1 MARRRLYLDGATKQR
16 AYRERLKARR
26 REVQGP
32 SDAELARVVRE
43 WHVRL
48 EYAAAVHPGGSASR
62 LAGKDALKT
71 LRNTL
76 ARLAE
81 TEQI

>member
-1 MARRRLYLDGATKQR
+1 MARPRLYGNGAAKQR

-26 REVQGP
+26 RERQGP
-32 SDAELARVVRE
+32 SDADLARVVRE
-43 WHVRL
+43 WHMRL
-48 EYAAAVHPGGSASR
+48 EYEAAVHPGGCAAR
-62 LAGKDALKT
+62 LVGKDALNT

-76 ARLAE
+76 ARFAE